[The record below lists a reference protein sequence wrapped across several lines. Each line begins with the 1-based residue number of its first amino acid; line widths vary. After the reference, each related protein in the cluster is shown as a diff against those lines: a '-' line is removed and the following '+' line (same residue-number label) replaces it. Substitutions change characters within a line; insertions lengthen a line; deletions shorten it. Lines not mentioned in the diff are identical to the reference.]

1 MDRPSR
7 RGAAPAASAAPDLRW
22 AVWPARSRPLAAV
35 VLISGAVVLGVLIAR
50 GTQDLLLGVA
60 APLFVLA
67 SLGSFLLP
75 TEYRLSRDAVEVRS
89 LGVARVRPWNEVR
102 RVVDEGGSVLLSP
115 FASRSW
121 LDPYRS
127 IRLLYGGNRDQVL
140 EFVQARVEAAEPGPQ
155 AGSHPQDAGG

>member
-1 MDRPSR
+1 VARPSR
-7 RGAAPAASAAPDLRW
+7 RAAAAGELRW
-22 AVWPARSRPLAAV
+22 AVWPARGRPLATV
-35 VLISGAVVLGVLIAR
+35 VLIAGSVVLGLLI
-50 GTQDLLLGVA
+50 TQATKDPVLGVA

-75 TEYRLSRDAVEVRS
+75 TEYRLSKDSVEIRS

-102 RVVDEGGSVLLSP
+102 RVVDEGTGVQLSP
-115 FASRSW
+115 FESKSW

-140 EFVQARVEAAEPGPQ
+140 AFIQARLQAATAET
-155 AGSHPQDAGG
+155 GSAARSDRPDSGG